1 MHQDSTIAIDKSEVS
16 LFQRLDGC
24 TRPCLILYSGADA
37 GRRFDLETG
46 FLVLGRSPDA
56 QVRIDTPGIS
66 RRHAELQVYGNT
78 VVLRDLGSANGS
90 HVNDRR
96 VETPV
101 ALKDGDLVRVANVL
115 LRFHEAQSVDALL
128 HDRIYRMATLDEGT
142 GAFNRKYLFDMLKQ
156 EVARARRSQRPLS
169 LVMLDLDHFKAVNDN
184 WGHGAGDIVLRECC
198 GRLRDTLRES
208 EVLCRAGG
216 EEFVVLLP
224 GSTAAQAIEL
234 AERLRRIVA
243 DQPFV
248 LRQPEPAKPRHVCHP
263 QTVSLGVAEW
273 AATMADGQA
282 LLDLADQRLYRA
294 KHGGRNRVVGAD

>member
-16 LFQRLDGC
+16 LFQRLDRP
-24 TRPCLILYSGADA
+24 TQPCLIVYSGADV

-66 RRHAELQVYGNT
+66 RRHAELQVFGHT

-96 VETPV
+96 VDSPV
-101 ALKDGDLVRVANVL
+101 ALKDGDLLRVANVL
-115 LRFHEAQSVDALL
+115 LRFHDAQSVDALL
-128 HDRIYRMATLDEGT
+128 HDRIYRLATLDEGT
-142 GAFNRKYLFDMLKQ
+142 GAFNRKYLFDMLRQ
-156 EVARARRSQRPLS
+156 EVARARRGPRPLS
-169 LVMLDLDHFKAVNDN
+169 LVMFDLDHFKSVNDA
-184 WGHGAGDIVLRECC
+184 WGHAAGDIVLRECC
-198 GRLRDTLRES
+198 SRLRDVLRES

-216 EEFVVLLP
+216 EEFVILLP
-224 GSTAAQAIEL
+224 GSTVAQAADL
-234 AERLRRIVA
+234 AERVRRVVG
-243 DQPFV
+243 DPPFV
-248 LRQPEPAKPRHVCHP
+248 LRQPEPGRPRHVGHT

-273 AATMADGQA
+273 TATMSDGQA

-294 KHGGRNRVVGAD
+294 KHGGRNRVVAGD

>member
-96 VETPV
+96 VESP
-101 ALKDGDLVRVANVL
+101 AQLKDGDLVRVANVL

-128 HDRIYRMATLDEGT
+128 HDRIYRMATVDAST
-142 GAFNRKYLFDMLKQ
+142 DVFTKRYLIEAVER
-156 EVARARRSQRPLS
+156 EVRRAQRTSHPLS
-169 LVMLDLDHFKAVNDN
+169 VVSVDLDHFKLVNDRF
-184 WGHGAGDIVLRECC
+184 GHNGGDIVLRAAAAALKAQVRDSDIL
-198 GRLRDTLRES
+198 GRI
-208 EVLCRAGG
+208 GG
-216 EEFVVLLP
+216 EEFAVVLPDSDLR
-224 GSTAAQAIEL
+224 SALEL
-234 AERLRRIVA
+234 AERMRAAVAAEFFLLEVSDAAGTRRV
-243 DQPFV
+243 QH
-248 LRQPEPAKPRHVCHP
+248 Q
-263 QTVSLGVAEW
+263 QTASFG
-273 AATMADGQA
+273 AAQFTPNMPDARA
-282 LLDLADQRLYRA
+282 LLGAADKMLYAA
-294 KHGGRNRVVGAD
+294 KRGGRNRVAS